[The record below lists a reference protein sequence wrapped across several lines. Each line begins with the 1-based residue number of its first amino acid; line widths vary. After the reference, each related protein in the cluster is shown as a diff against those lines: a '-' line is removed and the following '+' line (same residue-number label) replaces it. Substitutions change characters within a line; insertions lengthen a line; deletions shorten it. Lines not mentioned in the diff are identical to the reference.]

1 MKTRRDYPTKRIPK
15 TGMDYA
21 DYLIADAKAGNIT
34 LSTAKV
40 LIKINQYEKTKH
52 VKIYS
57 SGINYST
64 SKKIPRNC

>member
-1 MKTRRDYPTKRIPK
+1 MKTRRDYPTKRTPK

-34 LSTAKV
+34 LSTAKC
-40 LIKINQYEKTKH
+40 LIKTNRYEKTKH
-52 VKIYS
+52 IKIYS
-57 SGINYST
+57 ATSNYST